1 MKRFVEKKAGV
12 FEPVNPNCTCYD
24 RASSKCVSQQICTS
38 CNAFPDSP
46 NCNYRVGN
54 RLVPRYQ
61 TPIGGNIYATPTN
74 RFRNAVQLMP
84 LGSPSGGF
92 GMPMGNSGRDSYQ
105 NANGSAEEIGGKQFN
120 RTRGLYAVEINSA
133 RQIGSDK
140 LLYNVLV
147 NAMSNQGLTIPPFFS
162 PKLIKRG
169 YRRGNYSYL
178 FEIRDGFRA
187 SNFVQESRLQNEAP
201 SVYSFKNNFGKEVA
215 IFYTATFISG
225 YLHTPKM
232 MKVRR

>member
-1 MKRFVEKKAGV
+1 MRRFIEKKAGV
-12 FEPVNPNCTCYD
+12 WEPVNQNCTCYD
-24 RASSKCVSQQICTS
+24 LVSSKCVSQGICNS
-38 CNAFPDSP
+38 CKAFPDSA

-61 TPIGGNIYATPTN
+61 TPIGGNIYATSTN

-84 LGSPSGGF
+84 LGNPSGGF

-120 RTRGLYAVEINSA
+120 PTRGLYAVEINSA
-133 RQIGSDK
+133 TQIGSDK

-147 NAMSNQGLTIPPFFS
+147 NAMKNQGLTIPMRFS
-162 PKLIKRG
+162 PKLVDKG

-178 FEIRDGFRA
+178 FEIRDGFTA
-187 SNFVQESRLQNEAP
+187 SKFIH
-201 SVYSFKNNFGKEVA
+201 FKIILEK
-215 IFYTATFISG
+215 
-225 YLHTPKM
+225 
-232 MKVRR
+232 